1 MTHMKVKN
9 NALVPGFFNLMDKF
23 MTDDFQT
30 PAQYS
35 RPAVNIVESEKSYA
49 LEVIAP
55 GMKKEDFKIAIEKDL
70 LTVSYE
76 KKESSEEKTDK
87 YIRKEFSMNSFKR
100 SFTLNDK
107 LNAEGVTA
115 KYENGVLHV
124 NIPKAEV
131 KTVEVK
137 TVEIN

>member
-115 KYENGVLHV
+115 KYENGVLHL

>member
-1 MTHMKVKN
+1 MKVKN

-137 TVEIN
+137 TLEIN

>member
-1 MTHMKVKN
+1 MKVKN

-30 PAQYS
+30 PAHYS
-35 RPAVNIVESEKSYA
+35 RPEVNIVETEKSYA

-70 LTVSYE
+70 LTISYE

-100 SFTLNDK
+100 SFTLNEK

>member
-1 MTHMKVKN
+1 MKVKN

-35 RPAVNIVESEKSYA
+35 RPAVNIVETEKSYA

>member
-1 MTHMKVKN
+1 MKVKN

-30 PAQYS
+30 PAHYS
-35 RPAVNIVESEKSYA
+35 RPAVNIVETEKSYA

-70 LTVSYE
+70 LTISYE

-100 SFTLNDK
+100 SFTLNEK